1 MKIPYL
7 KKKPEL
13 KSYHNVTWEDNYSW
27 IHQKNILEVL
37 RDKTKLDPEVKNYLD
52 EENSYAN
59 YHLKDTENLQKK
71 LFDEIK
77 GRIKLD
83 DESLPYKDHTYEY
96 WSKTTAVGNYSIK
109 LRKKID
115 TDLVEE
121 IWNGDEEK
129 KKLETEYFGVGDL
142 EVSNNDKY
150 LGYSLDIKGSE
161 YYTIFIRDIK
171 TNEIITKEIS
181 ETSGGITFSL
191 DDKYVFYSKLDQ
203 NHRARK
209 IYRHEI
215 GNFNG
220 QDELIFEEKSEAFTV
235 SIGLS
240 SDEKYYFI
248 NTSDHNTSEQ
258 YYFGVDEINI
268 KPKLII
274 KREKGIIYSVSSWDS
289 KFFNHTNKDA
299 EDFKIDVSDSLEKQN
314 WKTFIP
320 PRDEV
325 LIGGCTFLKNWII
338 RSETSNA
345 LDKLFVKN
353 ISSGVEEELIFSN
366 ETVYVPGISL
376 IQKDRD
382 TDNVYLGYSSP
393 KTPSRV
399 YSYNLS
405 TKTKKLVKEQEI
417 PSGHNPE
424 DYIVERVDYK
434 SHDGRLVPLTITRHK
449 KTKID
454 GSANLLLYGYG
465 SYGSSMSPNF
475 SSTRLSLINR
485 DIIWATAH
493 IRGGMEKG
501 MKWWKEGKL
510 INKKNT
516 FEDYI
521 HAAKY
526 LIDNNYSS
534 KGKIIG
540 MGGSAG
546 GLLMGAVVNQAPEL
560 FLGII
565 MAVPFVDSLTT
576 NLDHSLPLTVGEFDE
591 FGNAKDIKEHF
602 DYIFSYAPYNN
613 IKKMDYPHILIT
625 TSLSANTLAV
635 TPEPHENTI
644 FLLWSKLNGLNFS
657 TILSLAINVRSSVF
671 INSEKGKQNEF
682 LIDPLLKPFLGSAT
696 FPSNLSILLASITL
710 NSFSEIFLS
719 ISCLSFTSFLFSLAL

>member
-7 KKKPEL
+7 KKKPES
-13 KSYHNVTWEDNYSW
+13 KTYHNVTWEDNYSW

-37 RDKTKLDPEVKNYLD
+37 RDKSKLDPEVKKYLD
-52 EENSYAN
+52 EENSYTDYN
-59 YHLKDTENLQKK
+59 LKDTKKLQKK

-83 DESLPYKDHTYEY
+83 DESLPYKDHSYEY
-96 WSKTTAVGNYSIK
+96 WTKTTSAGNYSIK
-109 LRKKID
+109 LRKKLD
-115 TDLVEE
+115 NDEVEE
-121 IWNGDEEK
+121 IWNGDDEK
-129 KKLETEYFGVGDL
+129 KKLKTEYFGIGDL
-142 EVSNNDKY
+142 EVSYNDKY
-150 LGYSLDIKGSE
+150 LGYSLDTKGSE

-171 TNEIITKEIS
+171 SKKIITKEIT
-181 ETSGGITFSL
+181 ETSGSIEFSL
-191 DDKYVFYSKLDQ
+191 DDKYVFYSKLDES
-203 NHRARK
+203 HRARK

-215 GNFNG
+215 GNFKDE
-220 QDELIFEEKSEAFTV
+220 DELIFEEKSEAFTV
-235 SIGLS
+235 GIGLS

-258 YYFGVDEINI
+258 YYFKVDEN
-268 KPKLII
+268 KPFPKLIM
-274 KREKGIIYSVSSWDS
+274 KRDKGTLYSVSSWNGQ
-289 KFFNHTNKDA
+289 FYNHTNKDA
-299 EDFKIDVSDSLEKQN
+299 EDFKIDVCDNLDIQN
-314 WKTFIP
+314 WKVFIP
-320 PRDEV
+320 SKEEV
-325 LIGGCTFLKNWII
+325 LIGGLTFLNNWML

-345 LDKLFVKN
+345 LDKLFVRN
-353 ISSGVEEELIFSN
+353 LTSGTEEELIFSDEN
-366 ETVYVPGISL
+366 VYVPGISL
-376 IQKDRD
+376 TKRDKD
-382 TDNVYLGYSSP
+382 TDEVYLGYSSP

-399 YSYNLS
+399 YLYNLS
-405 TKTKKLVKEQEI
+405 NKSKKLVKEQEI
-417 PSGHNPE
+417 PSGHNPD
-424 DYIVERVDYK
+424 DYIVERTEFK

-454 GSANLLLYGYG
+454 GSANILLYGYG
-465 SYGSSMSPNF
+465 SYGNSMSPSF
-475 SSTRLSLINR
+475 SSTRLSLIDR

-510 INKKNT
+510 TNKKNT

-526 LIDNNYSS
+526 LIKNNYSS

-591 FGNAKDIKEHF
+591 FGNAKDNKEHF

-613 IKKMDYPHILIT
+613 IKKIDYPHMLIT
-625 TSLSANTLAV
+625 TSLSDNRVLFD
-635 TPEPHENTI
+635 EPAKFTAKLRDYKTDNN
-644 FLLWSKLNGLNFS
+644 LL
-657 TILSLAINVRSSVF
+657 
-671 INSEKGKQNEF
+671 
-682 LIDPLLKPFLGSAT
+682 LLKTEMNAGHGGKSGRDGA
-696 FPSNLSILLASITL
+696 IE
-710 NSFSEIFLS
+710 EIAIDYAFALK
-719 ISCLSFTSFLFSLAL
+719 ISKKI

>member
-161 YYTIFIRDIK
+161 YYTIFIRDIE
-171 TNEIITKEIS
+171 TNEIITKKIT

-215 GNFNG
+215 GNFNS

-258 YYFGVDEINI
+258 YYFGVDEINT

-289 KFFNHTNKDA
+289 KFYNHTNKDA

-366 ETVYVPGISL
+366 ENVYVPGISL
-376 IQKDRD
+376 TQKDRD

-625 TSLSANTLAV
+625 TSLSDNRVLFD
-635 TPEPHENTI
+635 EPAKFTAKLREYKTDNN
-644 FLLWSKLNGLNFS
+644 LL
-657 TILSLAINVRSSVF
+657 
-671 INSEKGKQNEF
+671 
-682 LIDPLLKPFLGSAT
+682 LLKTEMNAGHGGKSGRDGA
-696 FPSNLSILLASITL
+696 IE
-710 NSFSEIFLS
+710 EIAIDYAF
-719 ISCLSFTSFLFSLAL
+719 ALKVAKKI

>member
-7 KKKPEL
+7 KKKSEI
-13 KSYHNVTWEDNYSW
+13 KSCHNVQWEDNYSW

-37 RDKTKLDPEVKNYLD
+37 QDKTKLDPEVKRYLD
-52 EENSYAN
+52 EENLYAEH
-59 YHLKDTENLQKK
+59 HLKDTKNLQKK

-96 WSKTTAVGNYSIK
+96 WTKTTAIGNYSIK

-115 TDLVEE
+115 TNDIEE

-129 KKLETEYFGVGDL
+129 AKLKTEYFGVGDL
-142 EVSNNDKY
+142 EISNNDKY
-150 LGYSLDIKGSE
+150 LGYSLDTKGSE

-171 TNEIITKEIS
+171 SKKIITKEIP

-191 DDKYVFYSKLDQ
+191 DDKYIFYSKLDE

-209 IYRHEI
+209 IYRHTI
-215 GNFNG
+215 GNLNKE
-220 QDELIFEEKSEAFTV
+220 DELIFEEKTEAFTV
-235 SIGLS
+235 ALSIS

-258 YYFGVDEINI
+258 YYFGIDE
-268 KPKLII
+268 KKPVPKLIMT
-274 KREKGIIYSVSSWDS
+274 REKGILYSVNSWDG
-289 KFFNHTNKDA
+289 KFYNHTNKNA
-299 EDFKIDVSDSLEKQN
+299 EDFKIDLSDSLVNQN
-314 WKTFIP
+314 WKTFISP
-320 PRDEV
+320 KDEV
-325 LIGGCTFLKNWII
+325 LIGGLTFLNNWII

-345 LDKLFVKN
+345 LDKLFIRN
-353 ISSGVEEELIFSN
+353 ISTDVEEELIFSD
-366 ETVYVPGISL
+366 EKIYVPGVSL
-376 IQKDRD
+376 TQRDRN
-382 TDNVYLGYSSP
+382 TDNIYLGYSSP

-399 YSYNLS
+399 YLYNLS
-405 TKTKKLVKEQEI
+405 SKSKKLVKEQEI
-417 PSGHNPE
+417 PSGHKSD
-424 DYIVERVDYK
+424 DYIVERVEFK

-449 KTKID
+449 KTIIN

-465 SYGSSMSPNF
+465 SYGSSMSPSF
-475 SSTRLSLINR
+475 SSTRLSLIDR

-510 INKKNT
+510 TNKKNT

-521 HAAKY
+521 YAAKY
-526 LIDNNYSS
+526 LIDNKYSS
-534 KGKIIG
+534 KKKIIG

-546 GLLMGAVVNQAPEL
+546 GLLMGAAVNQAPEL

-591 FGNAKDIKEHF
+591 FGNAKDNKQHF
-602 DYIFSYAPYNN
+602 DYIYSYAPYNN

-625 TSLSANTLAV
+625 TSLSDNRVLFD
-635 TPEPHENTI
+635 EPAKFTA
-644 FLLWSKLNGLNFS
+644 KLREYKTDN
-657 TILSLAINVRSSVF
+657 NV
-671 INSEKGKQNEF
+671 
-682 LIDPLLKPFLGSAT
+682 LLLKTEMNAGHGGKSGRDGA
-696 FPSNLSILLASITL
+696 IE
-710 NSFSEIFLS
+710 EIAIDYAFALK
-719 ISCLSFTSFLFSLAL
+719 ISKKI

>member
-1 MKIPYL
+1 MKVPYL
-7 KKKPEL
+7 KKKPEI
-13 KSYHNVTWEDNYSW
+13 KSCHNIQWEDNYSW
-27 IHQKNILEVL
+27 IHQKDILEVL
-37 RDKTKLDPEVKNYLD
+37 RDKTKLKLEVKKYLD
-52 EENSYAN
+52 EENLYAN
-59 YHLKDTENLQKK
+59 KHLDDTKNLKKK

-77 GRIKLD
+77 GRIKLN

-96 WSKTTAVGNYSIK
+96 WTKTTAVGNYSIK
-109 LRKKID
+109 LRKKIN
-115 TDLVEE
+115 TDQAEE
-121 IWNGDEEK
+121 IWNGDDEK
-129 KKLETEYFGVGDL
+129 KKLNTEYFGVGDL

-171 TNEIITKEIS
+171 TKKNITKEIT

-191 DDKYVFYSKLDQ
+191 DDKYIFYSKLDK

-215 GNFNG
+215 GNFEDK
-220 QDELIFEEKSEAFTV
+220 DELIFEEKSEAFTV
-235 SIGLS
+235 SIGIS

-258 YYFGVDEINI
+258 FYFNENE
-268 KPKLII
+268 KKPTPKLII
-274 KREKGIIYSVSSWDS
+274 KRERGVLYSVSSWNG
-289 KFFNHTNKDA
+289 KFYNHTNKNA
-299 EDFKIDVSDSLEKQN
+299 EDFKIDISDSLENQN
-314 WKTFIP
+314 WKEFIKP
-320 PRDEV
+320 KEEV
-325 LIGGCTFLKNWII
+325 LVGGCTFLKNWMI

-353 ISSGVEEELIFSN
+353 ISTGKEEELVFSN
-366 ETVYVPGISL
+366 ENVYVPGVSL
-376 IQKDRD
+376 TQKDRD

-399 YSYNLS
+399 YLYNLS
-405 TKTKKLVKEQEI
+405 SKSKKLVKEQEI
-417 PSGHNPE
+417 PSGHNPD
-424 DYIVERVDYK
+424 DYIVERIEYK

-465 SYGSSMSPNF
+465 SYGSSMSPSF
-475 SSTRLSLINR
+475 SSTRLSLIDR
-485 DIIWATAH
+485 DVIWATAH

-510 INKKNT
+510 LNKKNT

-521 HAAKY
+521 YAAKY
-526 LIDNNYSS
+526 LINNKYSS
-534 KGKIIG
+534 KGKVIG

-546 GLLMGAVVNQAPEL
+546 GLLMGVVVNQAPEL

-591 FGNAKDIKEHF
+591 FGNAKDNKEHF

-613 IKKMDYPHILIT
+613 IKKMDYPHMLIT
-625 TSLSANTLAV
+625 TSLSDNRVLFD
-635 TPEPHENTI
+635 EPAKFTAKLREYKTDNN
-644 FLLWSKLNGLNFS
+644 LL
-657 TILSLAINVRSSVF
+657 
-671 INSEKGKQNEF
+671 
-682 LIDPLLKPFLGSAT
+682 LLKTEMNAGHGGKSGRDGA
-696 FPSNLSILLASITL
+696 IE
-710 NSFSEIFLS
+710 EIAIDYAFALK
-719 ISCLSFTSFLFSLAL
+719 ISKKI

>member
-1 MKIPYL
+1 MKIPQL

-13 KSYHNVTWEDNYSW
+13 KTYHNVTWEDNYSW

-37 RDKTKLDPEVKNYLD
+37 RDKTKLDPEVKEYLD
-52 EENSYAN
+52 EENSYADH
-59 YHLKDTENLQKK
+59 HLKDTNTSQIE

-96 WSKTTAVGNYSIK
+96 WTKTTATGNYSIK
-109 LRKKID
+109 LRRKIN
-115 TDLVEE
+115 TDKIEE
-121 IWNGDEEK
+121 IWNGDDEK
-129 KKLETEYFGVGDL
+129 KKIKTEYFGVGDL
-142 EVSNNDKY
+142 EISNNDKY

-171 TNEIITKEIS
+171 TNKLVTKEIL
-181 ETSGGITFSL
+181 ETAGSITFSL
-191 DDKYVFYSKLDQ
+191 DDKYIFYSKLDK

-215 GNFNG
+215 GNFENS
-220 QDELIFEEKSEAFTV
+220 DELIFEEKSEVFTV
-235 SIGLS
+235 DIGVS

-258 YYFGVDEINI
+258 YYFDIDE
-268 KPKLII
+268 KKPSPKLIM
-274 KREKGIIYSVSSWDS
+274 KRERGILYSVSSWDN
-289 KFFNHTNKDA
+289 KFYNHTNKDA
-299 EDFKIDVSDSLEKQN
+299 EDFKIDRSDSLENQN

-325 LIGGCTFLKNWII
+325 LIGGCTFLKDWII

-345 LDKLFVKN
+345 LDKLFIRN
-353 ISSGVEEELIFSN
+353 ISTGTEEELVFSN
-366 ETVYVPGISL
+366 EKIYVPGVSL
-376 IQKDRD
+376 TQRDRD
-382 TDNVYLGYSSP
+382 TDNIYLGYSSP

-399 YSYNLS
+399 YLYNL
-405 TKTKKLVKEQEI
+405 TNKTKKLVKEQEI

-424 DYIVERVDYK
+424 DYIVERIEFK

-449 KTKID
+449 KTQID

-465 SYGSSMSPNF
+465 SYGSTMSPSF

-485 DIIWATAH
+485 NIIWATAH

-510 INKKNT
+510 TNKKNT

-521 HAAKY
+521 YAAKY
-526 LIDNNYSS
+526 LIDNKYSS
-534 KGKIIG
+534 KNKIIG

-546 GLLMGAVVNQAPEL
+546 GLLMGAAVNQAPDL

-591 FGNAKDIKEHF
+591 FGNAKDNKEHF

-625 TSLSANTLAV
+625 TSLSDNRVLFD
-635 TPEPHENTI
+635 EPAKFTAKLRDYKTDNN
-644 FLLWSKLNGLNFS
+644 LL
-657 TILSLAINVRSSVF
+657 
-671 INSEKGKQNEF
+671 
-682 LIDPLLKPFLGSAT
+682 LLKTEMNAGHGGKSGRDGAIEEIAIDYSF
-696 FPSNLSILLASITL
+696 ILKISGKLV
-710 NSFSEIFLS
+710 SFKE
-719 ISCLSFTSFLFSLAL
+719 